1 MLRLL
6 LQKSF
11 LVEDKSLRE
20 GQRNVEFF
28 DGHAGLWRIS
38 HEELH
43 NQPLIEWAAEE
54 ESTRHGLFYCTS
66 LACERSSGV
75 LKGEKAVFL
84 DQILIVSRF
93 CTIDITNGYPFKIQ
107 PLQLNNPSFIS
118 PFADVKFSSIVE
130 TLEKSDDPM
139 GALSIEQRSS
149 IAHVT
154 L

>member
-1 MLRLL
+1 MDT
-6 LQKSF
+6 QGCGASHMKNSITNP
-11 LVEDKSLRE
+11 SLNGPLKRSPQDM
-20 GQRNVEFF
+20 GC
-28 DGHAGLWRIS
+28 GHSQG
-38 HEELH
+38 
-43 NQPLIEWAAEE
+43 
-54 ESTRHGLFYCTS
+54 GLFYCTS

-93 CTIDITNGYPFKIQ
+93 CIIDITNGYPFKIQ